1 MHPYPTYE
9 LAKIH
14 QNELLADAEHARLA
28 KEARRGSRATGNRAR
43 RPLAWLR
50 EAAGSVATLITTFR
64 RAQTGNH

>member
-1 MHPYPTYE
+1 MHPYHE

-14 QNELLADAEHARLA
+14 QHELLADAERARLA
-28 KEARRGSRATGNRAR
+28 KEARRGSRASGHRAR

>member
-1 MHPYPTYE
+1 MHPYHE

-28 KEARRGSRATGNRAR
+28 KDARRGSRAARIPAR

-50 EAAGSVATLITTFR
+50 EVAGSVATRITTFS
-64 RAQTGNH
+64 RAQAGNH